1 MKKILAYILI
11 LVFGSAHAQIGL
23 PDFPDTLQVE
33 LNTKYAIGRE
43 LTFTPAVSV
52 GQASMELLKPV
63 IAAINLLSED
73 GQLVGNSL
81 LYEQHNCTADDL
93 KRVEQFIG
101 KTPLP
106 KPFSWFIG
114 IENPDI
120 IVFGIKD
127 TSQSFKTK
135 VAEASVT
142 VEPMFDNMPI
152 VNFRID
158 NGEPTNTTYAFQ
170 TFTEQNVTKIIVTE
184 IDGTFL
190 MAPRLNNYI
199 TGGAIEVC
207 NLSIPLINKI
217 FRYADREGLEVKEVL
232 EEVAE

>member
-11 LVFGSAHAQIGL
+11 FVFGSAHAQIGL

-33 LNTKYAIGRE
+33 LNTKYAIDRE
-43 LTFTPAVSV
+43 LTFTPAVSA
-52 GQASMELLKPV
+52 GQASVELLKPMV
-63 IAAINLLSED
+63 AAINLLSED
-73 GQLVGNSL
+73 GQLVGYSL
-81 LYEQHNCTADDL
+81 LYEQHNCTEDDL

-106 KPFSWFIG
+106 EPFSWFIG

-142 VEPMFDNMPI
+142 VEPMFDNMAI
-152 VNFRID
+152 VHFRLD
-158 NGEPTNTTYAFQ
+158 NGEPTSTTYAFQ

-190 MAPRLNNYI
+190 MAPRLNNSI

-217 FRYADREGLEVKEVL
+217 FRYTHREDSGS
-232 EEVAE
+232 EEVIMELSD